1 MAIQTLAVSQQQQYQ
16 HTQTSGRTLSRTRPQ
31 TSEPQISAQE
41 ERESSNI
48 QAQEITG
55 EFTTPGAANI
65 RPPTSSQTTYPRPL
79 NPHLESI
86 KLILEAYF
94 GEHLDLEQYLFDFSG
109 RGENGQDGAITADSV
124 LDAVNAGAEFV
135 RVDNQIFRAGEQVQV
150 EEWFTRE
157 QSLSYQMQGQFQ
169 LDDKQISLSYE
180 FHLSSESTRYRRF
193 ATRAGN
199 LQDPLLVQFGN
210 QSLGH
215 IEGGQA
221 FDINSDNSLDTLP
234 IFSGD
239 VGYLVFDQNANGRAD
254 DGSELFGPASGNGF
268 HELAAFDS
276 NQNGFIDK
284 EDEHFD
290 QLYLWQPSAQSETE
304 GDSEPG
310 AQQRWLSL
318 DEAGI
323 MAINLSAIDTPYS
336 FYDENDQLLA
346 QMRRSSFAIGENGRG
361 YGVHQVDVRI

>member
-1 MAIQTLAVSQQQQYQ
+1 MAIHTLAVSQQQQYQ
-16 HTQTSGRTLSRTRPQ
+16 HTQTSGRTLSRTGPQ
-31 TSEPQISAQE
+31 TAATPRPTQE
-41 ERESSNI
+41 ESES
-48 QAQEITG
+48 
-55 EFTTPGAANI
+55 PGQPQTISDELPVAINSTS
-65 RPPTSSQTTYPRPL
+65 PPPSAETIYARPL
-79 NPHLESI
+79 SPRLESI
-86 KLILEAYF
+86 KLILAAYF
-94 GEHLDLEQYLFDFSG
+94 GKELDLEEYLFDFASPPDSG
-109 RGENGQDGAITADSV
+109 QGNALNPDQAINAANSGAD
-124 LDAVNAGAEFV
+124 FV
-135 RVDNQIFRAGEQVQV
+135 MVDNQVFRAGEQVQV

-180 FHLSSESTRYRRF
+180 FNISSESTRYRRF

-221 FDINSDNSLDTLP
+221 FDINSDNTLDKLP

-276 NQNGFIDK
+276 NQNGFIDQD
-284 EDEHFD
+284 DEHFD
-290 QLYLWQPSAQSETE
+290 QLYLWQPKGESEGE
-304 GDSEPG
+304 AEPG

-318 DEAGI
+318 EDAGI
-323 MAINLSAIDTPYS
+323 AAINLSAIDTPYS
-336 FYDENDQLLA
+336 FYDENDQVEA